1 MGNREQEW
9 GEDAVKQGN
18 YYLLWALGGAGV
30 GLLWLLLGPP
40 PASGPALVTPAP
52 PSASVRLEQ
61 ANPELPQ
68 SRYVVDVSVHT
79 RNELEAL
86 LDRVERLSSGL
97 EPSSQGPN
105 IALVLHGPE
114 IAFFTRSNYRD
125 YRDLVDRVAALDARG
140 IIDTR
145 MCQTMMRLSN
155 ISEADIVP
163 GFIDFVPYGPGEIER
178 LITEE
183 GRIRM

>member
-1 MGNREQEW
+1 MKAARYF
-9 GEDAVKQGN
+9 A
-18 YYLLWALGGAGV
+18 LWALTGTGA
-30 GLLWLLLGPP
+30 GLLWLLLGPSPAGRPGVVAP
-40 PASGPALVTPAP
+40 PP

-79 RNELEAL
+79 SGELETL
-86 LDRVERLSSGL
+86 LDRVERLSTGHA
-97 EPSSQGPN
+97 PSSQGPD

-145 MCQTMMRLSN
+145 MCQTMMRMSN

-163 GFIDFVPYGPGEIER
+163 GFIDFVPFGPGEIER
-178 LITEE
+178 LVTEE

>member
-1 MGNREQEW
+1 L
-9 GEDAVKQGN
+9 KHGN
-18 YYLLWALGGAGV
+18 YYLLWALTGAGA
-30 GLLWLLLGPP
+30 GLLWLLLGPS
-40 PASGPALVTPAP
+40 PAGGPAAVAPP

-79 RNELEAL
+79 RGELEAL
-86 LDRVERLSSGL
+86 LDRVERLSSGHA
-97 EPSSQGPN
+97 PPSQGPD

-140 IIDTR
+140 ILDTR
-145 MCQTMMRLSN
+145 MCQTKMRMSN
-155 ISEADIVP
+155 ISETDIVP

-178 LITEE
+178 LVTEE